1 MESWDKYNN
10 NDNLFYYFFSPSKH
24 GRPQVKFP
32 LKMRAAKLNNP
43 FSSRNIQRQARYA
56 SRSQQNTP
64 KQAGSSSRV
73 TRRGLRKVKSA
84 PPSVTKP
91 TLRLSSRTT
100 RQSQSSLQADVFVEL
115 LSPRRRRRGRKNA
128 DNTLENSP
136 DSLGFRIVDSTDS
149 NERVRKYPVA
159 APKLSLPVS
168 EPKRRGRKRQSTG

>member
-1 MESWDKYNN
+1 MESWDKYIYYFFVC
-10 NDNLFYYFFSPSKH
+10 LFFFFSPSKH

-43 FSSRNIQRQARYA
+43 FSSRNIQRQGRYA

-64 KQAGSSSRV
+64 KQAGSSRV
-73 TRRGLRKVKSA
+73 TRRGLRKIKSA

-115 LSPRRRRRGRKNA
+115 ISPRRRRRGRKNA
-128 DNTLENSP
+128 DNALENSP

-159 APKLSLPVS
+159 PPKLSLPVS